1 MGELSVPMPT
11 VEIADVIQNSKH
23 GDEFNTHL
31 GFIKQKIVDFLKI
44 TSNIRSDKKDKLI
57 KPIRREMNNKT
68 VGLVVIE
75 KARSSNTYNV
85 APCSSRLQLNVKSLV
100 FFFYIQK

>member
-1 MGELSVPMPT
+1 MT

-23 GDEFNTHL
+23 GNEFDTYL
-31 GFIKQKIVDFLKI
+31 GFIKQTIVDFLKI
-44 TSNIRSDKKDKLI
+44 TSKIRNDKKDKLI
-57 KPIRREMNNKT
+57 TLIRHQMNNKK

-75 KARSSNTYNV
+75 KARRSNTYNV
-85 APCSSRLQLNVKSLV
+85 APCSSRLQLYVKSLV

>member
-1 MGELSVPMPT
+1 MT

-23 GDEFNTHL
+23 GNEFDTYL
-31 GFIKQKIVDFLKI
+31 DFIKQKIVDFLKI
-44 TSNIRSDKKDKLI
+44 TSKIRSDKKDKLI

>member
-1 MGELSVPMPT
+1 MT

-23 GDEFNTHL
+23 GNQFDTHL
-31 GFIKQKIVDFLKI
+31 DFIKQKIVDFLKI
-44 TSNIRSDKKDKLI
+44 TSKIRSDKKDKLI
-57 KPIRREMNNKT
+57 KPIRHQMNNKK